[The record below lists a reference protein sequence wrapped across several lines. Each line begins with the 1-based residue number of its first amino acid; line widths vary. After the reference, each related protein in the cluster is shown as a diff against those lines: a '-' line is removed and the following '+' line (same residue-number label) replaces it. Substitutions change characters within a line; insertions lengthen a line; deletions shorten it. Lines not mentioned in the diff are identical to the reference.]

1 MGYKYILEKNPTN
14 RVLMPNNNALILS
27 GGGARAAYQVGVLSA
42 MGKMLPKNTP
52 LPFSILCGTSAGALN
67 ATMLASHANNFS
79 KAVSTLA
86 FVWRHLTPD
95 QIYSVGRWPVAS
107 SVTKTLLSLFHLH
120 NSDTSIALMDNTPL
134 KELLTNHLDF
144 SRINTAIENKQLK
157 ALAITAMSYSTGEST
172 TFFQGS
178 QDLQPWKGNRR
189 KGVIADLGVDHL
201 LASSAIPTIFPA
213 HKIQNHYYGDG
224 AIRQKSAIYPALKL
238 GAEKLFIIGVSGNRS
253 PKKWSAPDIDVESSA
268 PSMAQILGQLL
279 NSAFIDNLEDDIYQL
294 EIMNN
299 LIRDLPKEK
308 RANHQNLPTET
319 LIISPSEELNEIAH
333 HYLATLPKKIR
344 VLLKAAGGSTSE
356 KTSSA
361 ASYLLFTPQYCRAL
375 IELGHKDAM
384 WEKDRILS
392 FFENNV

>member
-1 MGYKYILEKNPTN
+1 MN
-14 RVLMPNNNALILS
+14 NNNALILS

-42 MGKMLPKNTP
+42 MGRILPKHSP

-67 ATMLASHANNFS
+67 ATMLASYADNFS

-95 QIYSVGRWPVAS
+95 QIYNVGRWPVAS
-107 SVTKTLLSLFHLH
+107 SLTKTLMSLFHLH
-120 NSDTSIALMDNTPL
+120 NHDSSIALMDNAPL
-134 KELLTNHLDF
+134 EELLRNHLDF
-144 SRINTAIENKQLK
+144 SRISHAIDNQQLK

-172 TFFQGS
+172 TFFQGTPEIN
-178 QDLQPWKGNRR
+178 PWQGNRR
-189 KGVIADLGVDHL
+189 KGVIANLGVDHL

-213 HKIQNHYYGDG
+213 HKIDEHYYGDG

-238 GAEKLFIIGVSGNRS
+238 GANKLFIIGVSGNRS
-253 PKKWSAPDIDVESSA
+253 AQKWSAPDTVIDSSA

-299 LIRDLPKEK
+299 LIRDLPEEK
-308 RANHQNLPTET
+308 KALHQNLPTET
-319 LIISPSEELNEIAH
+319 LIISPSQELNAIAH
-333 HYLATLPKKIR
+333 QHLSTLPKNIR

-356 KTSSA
+356 KISSA
-361 ASYLLFTPQYCRAL
+361 ASYLLFTPQYCKAL
-375 IELGHKDAM
+375 MDLGYQDAM
-384 WEKDRILS
+384 WEKERIIAFLRD
-392 FFENNV
+392 

>member
-1 MGYKYILEKNPTN
+1 MT
-14 RVLMPNNNALILS
+14 NNNALILS

-42 MGKMLPKNTP
+42 MGKILPKHTA

-67 ATMLASHANNFS
+67 ATMLASYADNFS
-79 KAVSTLA
+79 KAASTLA

-95 QIYSVGRWPVAS
+95 QIYTVGRWPVATS
-107 SVTKTLLSLFHLH
+107 LTKTLLSLFHIH

-144 SRINTAIENKQLK
+144 SRVNTAIEKKQLK

-172 TFFQGS
+172 TFIQGES
-178 QDLQPWKGNRR
+178 GLQAWQGNRR
-189 KGVIADLGVDHL
+189 KGVIASLGVDHL

-238 GAEKLFIIGVSGNRS
+238 GADKLFIIGVSGNRS
-253 PKKWSAPDIDVESSA
+253 AKKWATQEDSVESSA

-294 EIMNN
+294 EIMNS
-299 LIRDLPKEK
+299 LIRDLPQDKQ
-308 RANHQNLPTET
+308 ANHQNLPTET

-333 HYLATLPKKIR
+333 HYIATLPKNIR
-344 VLLKAAGGSTSE
+344 ILLKAAGGSTSE
-356 KTSSA
+356 KISSA

-375 IELGHKDAM
+375 MDLGYQDAM
-384 WEKDRILS
+384 WEKDRIIA
-392 FFENNV
+392 FFEGHV

>member
-1 MGYKYILEKNPTN
+1 MLERKTMK
-14 RVLMPNNNALILS
+14 RKHMPNNNALILS

-42 MGKMLPKNTP
+42 MGKMLPRHSQ

-67 ATMLASHANNFS
+67 ATMLASYAGNFS
-79 KAVSTLA
+79 RAVSSLA

-95 QIYSVGRWPVAS
+95 QIYTVGRWPIATS
-107 SVTKTLLSLFHLH
+107 LTKTLLSLFHIH
-120 NSDTSIALMDNTPL
+120 NHDRSIALMDNTPL
-134 KELLTNHLDF
+134 SQLLTNYLDF
-144 SRINTAIENKQLK
+144 SKINTAIDNNQLK

-172 TFFQGS
+172 TFFQGV
-178 QDLQPWKGNRR
+178 DNLQPWKGNRR
-189 KGVIADLGVDHL
+189 KGIRANLGVDHL

-238 GAEKLFIIGVSGNRS
+238 GADKLFIIGVSGNRS
-253 PKKWSAPDIDVESSA
+253 PKQWAAPDTEIETSA

-279 NSAFIDNLEDDIYQL
+279 NSAFIDNLEDDISQL

-299 LIRDLPKEK
+299 LIKDLPQEK
-308 RANHQNLPTET
+308 RALHQNLPTET

-333 HYLATLPKKIR
+333 HHLSTLPKNIR

-356 KTSSA
+356 KISSA
-361 ASYLLFTPQYCRAL
+361 ASYLLFTPEYCRAL
-375 IELGHKDAM
+375 MDLGYKDAM
-384 WEKDRILS
+384 WEKDRILA
-392 FFENNV
+392 FFENNA

>member
-1 MGYKYILEKNPTN
+1 MK
-14 RVLMPNNNALILS
+14 NNNALILS

-52 LPFSILCGTSAGALN
+52 LPFPILCGTSAGALN
-67 ATMLASHANNFS
+67 ATMLASYADSFS
-79 KAVSTLA
+79 RAASTLA

-95 QIYSVGRWPVAS
+95 QIYTAGRWPVAS
-107 SVTKTLLSLFHLH
+107 SLTKTLLSLFHMH
-120 NSDTSIALMDNTPL
+120 NRDSSIALMNNDPL
-134 KELLTNHLDF
+134 RELLNNHLDF
-144 SRINTAIENKQLK
+144 SRINNAIEKGRLQ

-172 TFFQGS
+172 TFFQGKS
-178 QDLQPWKGNRR
+178 NIKEWQGNRR
-189 KGVIADLGVDHL
+189 KGVAADLGVDHL
-201 LASSAIPTIFPA
+201 LASSAIPMIFPA
-213 HKIQNHYYGDG
+213 YKIQEHYYGDG

-238 GAEKLFIIGVSGNRS
+238 GANKLFIIGVSGNRT
-253 PKKWSAPDIDVESSA
+253 PRRWPVQDEITESSA

-279 NSAFIDNLEDDIYQL
+279 NSAFIDNLEDDIHQL

-308 RANHQNLPTET
+308 QAKHQNLPTET

-333 HYLATLPKKIR
+333 HYIGTLPKNIR

-356 KTSSA
+356 KISSA
-361 ASYLLFTPQYCRAL
+361 ASYLLFTPEYCRAL

-384 WEKDRILS
+384 WEKDRIMA
-392 FFENNV
+392 FFDH

>member
-1 MGYKYILEKNPTN
+1 MK
-14 RVLMPNNNALILS
+14 NNNALILS

-42 MGKMLPKNTP
+42 MGKMLPKHTP
-52 LPFSILCGTSAGALN
+52 LPFPILCGTSAGALN
-67 ATMLASHANNFS
+67 ATMLASYADNFS
-79 KAVSTLA
+79 KAVSSLA

-95 QIYSVGRWPVAS
+95 QIYTVGRWPVAS
-107 SVTKTLLSLFHLH
+107 SLTKTLLSLFHLH
-120 NSDTSIALMDNTPL
+120 NQDHSIALMDNTPL

-144 SRINTAIENKQLK
+144 SRISDAIDKEQLK

-172 TFFQGS
+172 TFFQGTS
-178 QDLQPWKGNRR
+178 DLQEWQGNRR
-189 KGVIADLGVDHL
+189 KGVTEKLGVDHL

-213 HKIQNHYYGDG
+213 HKIHDHYYGDG

-238 GAEKLFIIGVSGNRS
+238 GADKLFIIGVSGNRS
-253 PKKWSAPDIDVESSA
+253 AQKWATQKKDIDSSA

-299 LIRDLPKEK
+299 LIRDLPEDK
-308 RANHQNLPTET
+308 RANHPNLPTET

-333 HYLATLPKKIR
+333 HYIGTLPKKIR
-344 VLLKAAGGSTSE
+344 VLLKAAGGSTTE
-356 KTSSA
+356 KISSA

-375 IELGHKDAM
+375 MELGYKDAM
-384 WEKDRILS
+384 WEKDRIIT
-392 FFENNV
+392 FFENSK

>member
-1 MGYKYILEKNPTN
+1 MLEQIQTKRAFMT
-14 RVLMPNNNALILS
+14 NNNALILS

-42 MGKMLPKNTP
+42 MGKMRPKHTP
-52 LPFSILCGTSAGALN
+52 LPFPILCGTSAGALN
-67 ATMLASHANNFS
+67 ATMLASHADNFS
-79 KAVSTLA
+79 KAVSSLA

-95 QIYSVGRWPVAS
+95 QIYTVGRWPVAS
-107 SVTKTLLSLFHLH
+107 SLTKTLLSLFHLH
-120 NSDTSIALMDNTPL
+120 NHDSSIALMDNTPL

-144 SRINTAIENKQLK
+144 TRINTAIDRHQLK

-178 QDLQPWKGNRR
+178 PDLQAWQGNRR
-189 KGVIADLGVDHL
+189 KGVAANLGVDHL

-213 HKIQNHYYGDG
+213 HKIHNHYYGDG

-238 GAEKLFIIGVSGNRS
+238 GADKLFIIGVSGNRS
-253 PKKWSAPDIDVESSA
+253 AKKWATQEKDVDTSA

-294 EIMNN
+294 EIMNS
-299 LIRDLPKEK
+299 LIRDLPKDK
-308 RANHQNLPTET
+308 QANHQNLPTET

-333 HYLATLPKKIR
+333 HYIATLPKNIR
-344 VLLKAAGGSTSE
+344 ILLKAAGGSTRE
-356 KTSSA
+356 KISSA

-375 IELGHKDAM
+375 MDLGYQDAM
-384 WEKDRILS
+384 WEKDRIIA
-392 FFENNV
+392 FFENSH

>member
-1 MGYKYILEKNPTN
+1 MN
-14 RVLMPNNNALILS
+14 NNNALILS

-42 MGKMLPKNTP
+42 MGRILPKHSP

-67 ATMLASHANNFS
+67 ATMLASYADNFS

-95 QIYSVGRWPVAS
+95 QIYNVGRWPVAS
-107 SVTKTLLSLFHLH
+107 SLTKTLMSLFHLH
-120 NSDTSIALMDNTPL
+120 NHDSSIALMDNAPL
-134 KELLTNHLDF
+134 EELLRNHLDF
-144 SRINTAIENKQLK
+144 SRISHAIDNQQLK

-172 TFFQGS
+172 TFFQGTPEIN
-178 QDLQPWKGNRR
+178 PWQGNRR
-189 KGVIADLGVDHL
+189 KGVIANLGVDHL

-213 HKIQNHYYGDG
+213 HKIDEHYYGDG

-238 GAEKLFIIGVSGNRS
+238 GANKLFIIGVSGNRS
-253 PKKWSAPDIDVESSA
+253 AKKWSAPDTVIDSSA

-299 LIRDLPKEK
+299 LIRDLPEEK
-308 RANHQNLPTET
+308 KAQHQNLPTET
-319 LIISPSEELNEIAH
+319 LIISPSQELNAIAH
-333 HYLATLPKKIR
+333 QHLSTLPKNIR

-356 KTSSA
+356 KISSA
-361 ASYLLFTPQYCRAL
+361 ASYLLFTPQYCKAL
-375 IELGHKDAM
+375 MDLGYQDAM
-384 WEKDRILS
+384 WEKERIIAFLRD
-392 FFENNV
+392 

>member
-1 MGYKYILEKNPTN
+1 MK
-14 RVLMPNNNALILS
+14 NNNALILS

-52 LPFSILCGTSAGALN
+52 LPFPILCGTSAGALN
-67 ATMLASHANNFS
+67 ATMLASYADNFS
-79 KAVSTLA
+79 RAASTLA

-95 QIYSVGRWPVAS
+95 QIYTTGRWPVAS
-107 SVTKTLLSLFHLH
+107 SLTKTLLSLFHMH
-120 NSDTSIALMDNTPL
+120 NSDTSIALMDNDPL
-134 KELLTNHLDF
+134 RELLSNHLDF
-144 SRINTAIENKQLK
+144 SKINHAIEKDQLQ

-172 TFFQGS
+172 TFFQGKS
-178 QDLQPWKGNRR
+178 TIEEWQENRR
-189 KGVIADLGVDHL
+189 KGVSTELGVDHL
-201 LASSAIPTIFPA
+201 LASSAIPMIFPA
-213 HKIQNHYYGDG
+213 HKIQEHYYGDG

-238 GAEKLFIIGVSGNRS
+238 GANKLFIIGVSGNRS
-253 PKKWSAPDIDVESSA
+253 PKKWPIKDEIIESSA

-279 NSAFIDNLEDDIYQL
+279 NSAFIDNLEDDIHQL

-308 RANHQNLPTET
+308 QAKHQSLPTET

-333 HYLATLPKKIR
+333 HYIGTLPKNIR

-356 KTSSA
+356 KISSA
-361 ASYLLFTPQYCRAL
+361 ASYLLFTPEYCRAL

-384 WEKDRILS
+384 WEKDRIMA
-392 FFENNV
+392 FFDH